1 MRAARLHE
9 IGGTPQVDE
18 LEEPGAEATLSVELA
33 ALNPVDISIGN
44 GRFYGGHPPLPYV
57 IGSEA
62 VGVSSDG
69 RRVWTRGRS
78 LMAQRAA
85 PGAWVFAIP
94 DGVSDQLAL
103 GCGIAGLTAW
113 LALSWR
119 APVLASDTVLVL
131 GATGVLGAT
140 AVQAA
145 KLLGAER
152 VIGAARQ
159 PAAVPSCADD
169 AVALG
174 DGSELPAATLILDA
188 LWGEPLERALAAAAS
203 GVRVVHLGQSAG
215 PSATLQ
221 SAWVRGKQA
230 SILGLSLFETPRQV
244 AEDAYTTLCGH
255 AQDGRIDFRSERY
268 PLSEV
273 GGAWARQ
280 TAGSGGV
287 KVLVSL
293 SG

>member
-1 MRAARLHE
+1 MRAARLHK

-18 LEEPGAEATLSVELA
+18 LEQPGADASLSVGLA
-33 ALNPVDISIGN
+33 ALNPVDISIGD
-44 GRFYGGHPPLPYV
+44 GRFYGGHPPTPYV

-62 VGVSSDG
+62 VGVTSDG
-69 RRVWTRGRS
+69 RRVWTRGGS

-85 PGAWVFAIP
+85 PGSWVFAIP
-94 DGVSDQLAL
+94 DGLSDELAL

-131 GATGVLGAT
+131 GATGVVGAT

-159 PAAVPSCADD
+159 PAGAPECAD
-169 AVALG
+169 AVVALG
-174 DGSELPAATLILDA
+174 DGSELPAATLIVDA
-188 LWGEPLERALAAAAS
+188 LWGEPFERALAAAAS
-203 GVRVVHLGQSAG
+203 GVRVVHLGQAAA
-215 PSATLQ
+215 PAATLQ

-230 SILGLSLFETPRQV
+230 TILGLALFETPSEV
-244 AEDAYTTLCGH
+244 AEEAYTTLCGH
-255 AQDGRIDFRSERY
+255 ALAGRIGFRSELY
-268 PLSEV
+268 PLAEV
-273 GGAWARQ
+273 ANAWARQ
-280 TAGSGGV
+280 AGGTGGV

-293 SG
+293 AD